1 MKANNKKLSHS
12 NDVHRNVDAINSS
25 KKTKASIMKMTALL
39 TLLTLAATNA
49 DAQKKQPASK
59 RTVVKRGEVTQLKDS
74 VVSPIKTSKTTTVVL
89 DTSNNPLAVYGYP
102 FTLKIFDANDLTF
115 SESDLE
121 ELKHFI
127 EVDLQDK
134 SKRRQIAV
142 NFLRGDRES
151 RKELFLKKIE
161 NIFWYNFLKLED
173 DDTLNINNKAYEL
186 YNTYYLPLVKNNAIG
201 WKNSDLTK
209 DQLISSVEN
218 NFNAE
223 VVSNNIM
230 YIKNPNIDKDK
241 RMAKV
246 DEFFDVLWK
255 YYNRRKYTSEA
266 ADPKAP
272 IKNQDE
278 RDAIEFA
285 KLLVDNKVLST
296 SITEDKTA
304 WFNLEDKTIDA
315 NIHILDGIIEKKD
328 IDWVSQILG
337 KILAS
342 NKSQQFTIKYRL
354 FKLIR
359 NIATDLAADST
370 KEEKM
375 KLIYAFSKRVE
386 YATDLNDITL
396 GTKTAKDSAKQVF
409 NDQYANEIYGDLDSK
424 EMREL
429 ENLIQDFDKTGQ
441 PFDLEG
447 NDLDGMT
454 QAEIDGMILDA
465 IDKDN
470 TLYEMYRYMGHL
482 TKVKVINEKNKSIIE
497 HFSRKDKK
505 GNYIYTSDKAHF
517 NSLVYVTPE
526 LFMRLIDNLNANANI
541 KEVRF
546 NLNLMKQAYSPEN
559 FTRVVESMWNL
570 KKHIILDTE
579 GELDNSN
586 TVNYKDSVNNYGL
599 NALAKFVTHRQ
610 QFAKGYAVTYNA
622 NRLSE
627 AEANQLFGIPGPLHL
642 PRCKAFPWN
651 SNEAF
656 EAAITKWKSLNPGGA
671 LDMWFLSLGKNAY
684 RSLAKVFNNDQYT
697 IINLDGIESLQK
709 EEQEWINK
717 INATVTTNALSY
729 TKMGT
734 EWKYTFNFGR
744 PPQTDWFFTN
754 EQVNKK
760 KQKYDRYNNRGIAWY
775 NNVTEEDMEYAL
787 QNYYG
792 VWLELG
798 EWNTE
803 EYHLN
808 AYNKMQN
815 LVDLRL
821 HTSTWD
827 KSKTDILAK
836 GKVKSL
842 TLYNFLESD
851 EETLKSLVR
860 IMGNLTLP
868 EFNSIPQS
876 DYNEDTKISKN
887 TQLESLFSG
896 TGNINLPNIKQID
909 MWWAVELHKKK
920 WGLVSLE
927 GDGEWHEWVQSI
939 LLYDLKGNE
948 IIVNADNAHE
958 HKELLVPFFNEIYK
972 SKANVKFN
980 SRLERLYNNYIS
992 LKKKR

>member
-1 MKANNKKLSHS
+1 MKANNKNLSHS
-12 NDVHRNVDAINSS
+12 NDVNRNSDATNPQ
-25 KKTKASIMKMTALL
+25 KKTKASIMKMTAFL

-49 DAQKKQPASK
+49 DAQKKEPAPK
-59 RTVVKRGEVTQLKDS
+59 RTAVKRGVVTQSKDS
-74 VVSPIKTSKTTTVVL
+74 VVSPIKTSKNTTVAL
-89 DTSNNPLAVYGYP
+89 DTTNNPLAIYGYP
-102 FTLKIFDANDLTF
+102 FTLKMFDANDLTF
-115 SESDLE
+115 SEAELE
-121 ELKHFI
+121 ELKQFI

-173 DDTLNINNKAYEL
+173 NDTLVLNNKAYEL
-186 YNTYYLPLVKNNAIG
+186 YNTYYLPLVKNNAVG
-201 WKNSDLTK
+201 GKNSDLTK

-230 YIKNPNIDKDK
+230 YIKNPKISIDK

-246 DEFFDVLWK
+246 DDFFDVLGK
-255 YYNRRKYTSEA
+255 YYNRRKYMSEA

-272 IKNQDE
+272 IKAQDE

-285 KLLVDNKVLST
+285 KLLVDNKALST
-296 SITEDKTA
+296 EITEDKTDG
-304 WFNLEDKTIDA
+304 FNLDDKTIDE
-315 NIHILDGIIEKKD
+315 NIHILDKIIEKKD
-328 IDWVSQILG
+328 VDGVSQILG

-342 NKSQQFTIKYRL
+342 NKSQEFTIKYRL
-354 FKLIR
+354 FKLVK
-359 NIATDLAADST
+359 NLTSELKAAST

-375 KLIYAFSKRVE
+375 KVIYTFSKRVE
-386 YATDLNDITL
+386 YATDLNDMTL
-396 GTKTAKDSAKQVF
+396 GMKSVKDSAKTVF
-409 NDQYANEIYGDLDSK
+409 NDQYADEIYGDLESK

-429 ENLIQDFDKTGQ
+429 ENLTTDFDKTGQ

-447 NDLDGMT
+447 NDLDGTT
-454 QAEIDGMILDA
+454 QAEIDAMILDA

-505 GNYIYTSDKAHF
+505 GNYIYTNDKAHF

-559 FTRVVESMWNL
+559 FTRVVKAMWNL

-579 GELDNSN
+579 GEDAQNLS
-586 TVNYKDSVNNYGL
+586 G
-599 NALAKFVTHRQ
+599 FVAMRQ
-610 QFAKGYAVTYNA
+610 QFAKGYPVTYNA
-622 NRLSE
+622 ARLGE

-656 EAAITKWKSLNPGGA
+656 ESAITKWKWLNPGGA

-697 IINLDGIESLQK
+697 VINLDGIESLQK

-729 TKMGT
+729 TKMWS
-734 EWKYTFNFGR
+734 EAKHAFNFGR
-744 PPQTDWFFTN
+744 PPQTDWFFTKQ
-754 EQVNKK
+754 QVTGK
-760 KQKYDRYNNRGIAWY
+760 KQKYDRYNNRGLAWF
-775 NNVTEEDMEYAL
+775 NNITEEDMEYAY

-792 VWLELG
+792 TWLEVWEG
-798 EWNTE
+798 NVEN
-803 EYHLN
+803 YHLTGFS
-808 AYNKMQN
+808 KMPN

-821 HTSTWD
+821 HTNTWD
-827 KSKTDILAK
+827 KSNTDTLAE

-842 TLYNFLESD
+842 TLYGFLESND
-851 EETLKSLVR
+851 ETLKSLVR
-860 IMGNLTLP
+860 AMQNLTLP
-868 EFNSIPQS
+868 DFNTIPQS
-876 DYNEDTKISKN
+876 EYNVETKISKN
-887 TQLESLFSG
+887 PQLESLFSG
-896 TGNINLPNIKQID
+896 TGNISLPNIKQID
-909 MWWAVELHKKK
+909 MWRATELHKKK
-920 WGLVSLE
+920 GGVVSLE
-927 GDGEWHEWVQSI
+927 WDQEWHEWVQSV
-939 LLYDLKGNE
+939 LLYDKKGNE
-948 IIVNADNAHE
+948 VIVNADNCHE
-958 HKELLVPFFNEIYK
+958 YKDLLIPFFSEVYK
-972 SKANVKFN
+972 SKANVKFS
-980 SRLERLYNNYIS
+980 SRLERLYNNYTS
-992 LKKKR
+992 LKKSR